1 MNAAQRLRT
10 LIAEP
15 RLRVLPGV
23 FDALSTKL
31 AREAGHEVLFMTG
44 FGVSAVR
51 LGLPDAGLISMGEM
65 LDQLRSCL
73 AAANGVPL
81 VGDGDTGWGNALN
94 VKRAVGEFARAGA
107 AAIMLEDQAMPKK
120 CGHTKGKQVVSR
132 SEARLKIRAAC
143 EARDALRATG
153 QGDIL
158 ILARSDAR
166 AVNGFDDALARCQ
179 DFADEGADILFLE
192 APESTDEM
200 RAFCASVAKPCMANM
215 VFQGK
220 TPVLPP
226 AELQALGYRLAV
238 YPIAALAGLIAS
250 LRQTYAALVPGS
262 NMAHPAQLDFGALQ
276 EAVGFAAYWADE
288 KKYAN
293 E

>member
-1 MNAAQRLRT
+1 MIAAQRLRR
-10 LIAEP
+10 
-15 RLRVLPGV
+15 RLEEKRICVMPGV
-23 FDALSTKL
+23 FDALSAKL
-31 AREAGHEVLFMTG
+31 AAEAGHEVLFMTG

-51 LGLPDAGLISMGEM
+51 LASPDAGLISMGEM
-65 LDQLRSCL
+65 LDQLRSCVG
-73 AAANGVPL
+73 AAGAVPV

-94 VKRAVGEFARAGA
+94 VQRTLREYARAGA
-107 AAIMLEDQAMPKK
+107 AAIMLEDQATPKK

-132 SEARLKIRAAC
+132 QEARLKIRAAC
-143 EARDALRATG
+143 QARDALRGDGA
-153 QGDIL
+153 GDIL
-158 ILARSDAR
+158 VLARSDAR
-166 AVNGFDDALARCQ
+166 AVNGFEDALARCQ

-192 APESTDEM
+192 APENIDEM
-200 RAFCASVAKPCMANM
+200 RRFCASVKRPCMANM

-226 AELQALGYRLAV
+226 AELQEIGYRLAV

-262 NMAHPAQLDFGALQ
+262 GTAHPPQLDFTALQ
-276 EAVGFAAYWADE
+276 EAVGFPAYWDAE
-288 KKYAN
+288 KKYAV

>member
-1 MNAAQRLRT
+1 MIAAQRLRR
-10 LIAEP
+10 
-15 RLRVLPGV
+15 RLEEKRLCVMPGV
-23 FDALSTKL
+23 FDALSAKL
-31 AREAGHEVLFMTG
+31 AAEAGHEVLFMTG

-51 LGLPDAGLISMGEM
+51 LASPDAGLISMGEM
-65 LDQLRSCL
+65 LDQLRSCVG
-73 AAANGVPL
+73 AAGPVPV

-94 VKRAVGEFARAGA
+94 VQRTLREYARAGA
-107 AAIMLEDQAMPKK
+107 AAIMLEDQATPKK

-132 SEARLKIRAAC
+132 QEARLKIRAAC
-143 EARDALRATG
+143 QARDALRGDGA
-153 QGDIL
+153 GDIL
-158 ILARSDAR
+158 VLARSDAR
-166 AVNGFDDALARCQ
+166 AVNGFEDALARCQ

-192 APESTDEM
+192 APENIDEM
-200 RAFCASVAKPCMANM
+200 RRFCASVKRPCMANM

-226 AELQALGYRLAV
+226 AELQEIGYRLAV

-262 NMAHPAQLDFGALQ
+262 GTAHPPQLDFTALQ
-276 EAVGFAAYWADE
+276 EAVGFPAYWDAE
-288 KKYAN
+288 KKYAV

>member
-1 MNAAQRLRT
+1 MIAAQRLRR
-10 LIAEP
+10 
-15 RLRVLPGV
+15 RLEEKRLCVMPGV
-23 FDALSTKL
+23 FDALSAKL
-31 AREAGHEVLFMTG
+31 AAEAGHEVLFMTG

-51 LGLPDAGLISMGEM
+51 LASPDAGLISMGEM
-65 LDQLRSCL
+65 LDQLRSCVG
-73 AAANGVPL
+73 AAGAVPV

-94 VKRAVGEFARAGA
+94 VQRTLREYARAGA
-107 AAIMLEDQAMPKK
+107 AAIMLEDQATPKK

-132 SEARLKIRAAC
+132 QEARLKIRAAC
-143 EARDALRATG
+143 QARDALRGDGA
-153 QGDIL
+153 GDIL
-158 ILARSDAR
+158 VLARSDAR
-166 AVNGFDDALARCQ
+166 AVNGFEDALARCQ

-192 APESTDEM
+192 APENIDEM
-200 RAFCASVAKPCMANM
+200 RRFCASVKRPCMANM

-226 AELQALGYRLAV
+226 AELQEIGYRLAV

-262 NMAHPAQLDFGALQ
+262 GTAHPPQLDFTALQ
-276 EAVGFAAYWADE
+276 EAVGFPAYWDAE
-288 KKYAN
+288 KKYAV

>member
-1 MNAAQRLRT
+1 MIAAQRLRR
-10 LIAEP
+10 
-15 RLRVLPGV
+15 RLEEKRICVMPGV
-23 FDALSTKL
+23 FDALSAKL
-31 AREAGHEVLFMTG
+31 AAEAGHEVLFMTG

-51 LGLPDAGLISMGEM
+51 LASPDAGLISMGEM
-65 LDQLRSCL
+65 LDQLRSCVG
-73 AAANGVPL
+73 AAGAVPV

-94 VKRAVGEFARAGA
+94 VQRTLREYARAGA
-107 AAIMLEDQAMPKK
+107 AAIMLEDQATPKK

-132 SEARLKIRAAC
+132 QEARLKIRAAC
-143 EARDALRATG
+143 QARDALRGDGA
-153 QGDIL
+153 GDIL
-158 ILARSDAR
+158 VLARSDAR
-166 AVNGFDDALARCQ
+166 AVNGFEDALARCQ

-192 APESTDEM
+192 APENIDEM
-200 RAFCASVAKPCMANM
+200 RRFCASVKRPCMANM

-226 AELQALGYRLAV
+226 AELQEIGYRLAV

-262 NMAHPAQLDFGALQ
+262 GTAHPPQLDFAALQ
-276 EAVGFAAYWADE
+276 EAVGFPAYWDAE
-288 KKYAN
+288 KKYAV